1 MSQSD
6 GELFGARLR
15 ELREQRG
22 ESQRSL
28 AELTGS
34 THAYISQMERG
45 LKVPTLTMIIRLA
58 VALDCEVAKLVDVFA
73 GRDLRKLIR
82 RNGNPL

>member
-1 MSQSD
+1 MLQSD

-28 AELTGS
+28 ADLTAS

-58 VALDCEVAKLVDVFA
+58 VALECEVADLVDIFV
-73 GRDLRKLIR
+73 GRDLRKLLPKR
-82 RNGNPL
+82 K

>member
-1 MSQSD
+1 MPPSE

-15 ELREQRG
+15 ELREERG

-28 AELTGS
+28 AERLGS

-45 LKVPTLTMIIRLA
+45 LKVPTLTMIVRLA
-58 VALDCEVAKLVDVFA
+58 VALECEVTDLVDVFS
-73 GRDLRKLIR
+73 GRDLRKLVP
-82 RNGNPL
+82 NLK

>member
-1 MSQSD
+1 MPQSD

-15 ELREQRG
+15 ELREERG

-28 AELTGS
+28 ADLTGS

-58 VALDCEVAKLVDVFA
+58 VALNCEVADLVDVFA
-73 GRDLRKLIR
+73 GHDLRKLISKR
-82 RNGNPL
+82 K

>member
-58 VALDCEVAKLVDVFA
+58 VALECEVTDLVGIFT
-73 GRDLRKLIR
+73 GRDLRKLILKR
-82 RNGNPL
+82 K

>member
-1 MSQSD
+1 MPPSE

-15 ELREQRG
+15 ELRDQRG

-28 AELTGS
+28 AERTGS

-45 LKVPTLTMIIRLA
+45 LKVPTLTMIVRLA
-58 VALDCEVAKLVDVFA
+58 VALECEVTDLVDVFS
-73 GRDLRKLIR
+73 GRDLRSFVPKLK
-82 RNGNPL
+82 

>member
-1 MSQSD
+1 MPPSE

-28 AELTGS
+28 AERTGS

-58 VALDCEVAKLVDVFA
+58 VALECEVADLVDVFS
-73 GRDLRKLIR
+73 GRDLRKLVAKCK
-82 RNGNPL
+82 

>member
-1 MSQSD
+1 MPPSE

-28 AELTGS
+28 ADLTGS
-34 THAYISQMERG
+34 THAYISEMERG
-45 LKVPTLTMIIRLA
+45 LKVPTLTMIVRLA
-58 VALDCEVAKLVDVFA
+58 VALECEVTDLVDVFA
-73 GRDLRKLIR
+73 GRDLRKFIPKR
-82 RNGNPL
+82 R

>member
-1 MSQSD
+1 MAPSE

-28 AELTGS
+28 AERTGS

-45 LKVPTLTMIIRLA
+45 LKVPTLTMIVRLA
-58 VALDCEVAKLVDVFA
+58 VALECEVIDLVDVFT
-73 GRDLRKLIR
+73 GRDLRKFIPKR
-82 RNGNPL
+82 S

>member
-1 MSQSD
+1 MPPSE

-28 AELTGS
+28 ADLTGS

-45 LKVPTLTMIIRLA
+45 VKVPTLTMIVRLA
-58 VALDCEVAKLVDVFA
+58 VALDCKVTALVKIFDKE
-73 GRDLRKLIR
+73 DLTKLITK
-82 RNGNPL
+82 

>member
-1 MSQSD
+1 MLQSD

-28 AELTGS
+28 ADLTGS

-58 VALDCEVAKLVDVFA
+58 VALECEVADLVDVFA
-73 GRDLRKLIR
+73 GRDLRKLLPKR
-82 RNGNPL
+82 K

>member
-1 MSQSD
+1 MPPSE

-15 ELREQRG
+15 ELREKRG

-28 AELTGS
+28 AERTGS

-45 LKVPTLTMIIRLA
+45 LKVPTLTMIVRLA
-58 VALDCEVAKLVDVFA
+58 VALECGVADLVDVFA
-73 GRDLRKLIR
+73 GRDLRKLVPKR
-82 RNGNPL
+82 

>member
-1 MSQSD
+1 MPQSD

-58 VALDCEVAKLVDVFA
+58 VALECEVGDLVDVFA
-73 GRDLRKLIR
+73 GRDLRKLIAK
-82 RNGNPL
+82 GK

>member
-1 MSQSD
+1 MPPTE

-28 AELTGS
+28 ADLTGS
-34 THAYISQMERG
+34 THAYISEMERG

-58 VALDCEVAKLVDVFA
+58 VALECEVADLVDVFT
-73 GRDLRKLIR
+73 GRDLRKLVPKR
-82 RNGNPL
+82 

>member
-1 MSQSD
+1 MAPPE

-28 AELTGS
+28 AERTGS

-45 LKVPTLTMIIRLA
+45 LKVPTLTMIVRLA
-58 VALDCEVAKLVDVFA
+58 VALECEVTDLVDVFS
-73 GRDLRKLIR
+73 GRDLRKLVPNR
-82 RNGNPL
+82 K

>member
-1 MSQSD
+1 MPQSD

-15 ELREQRG
+15 ELREERG

-28 AELTGS
+28 ADLTGS

-58 VALDCEVAKLVDVFA
+58 VALNCGVADLVDVFA
-73 GRDLRKLIR
+73 GRDLRKLIAKR
-82 RNGNPL
+82 K

>member
-1 MSQSD
+1 MPPSE

-28 AELTGS
+28 AERTGS

-45 LKVPTLTMIIRLA
+45 LKVPTLTMIVRLA
-58 VALDCEVAKLVDVFA
+58 VALECEVIDLVDVFT
-73 GRDLRKLIR
+73 GRDLRKLLAKR
-82 RNGNPL
+82 T

>member
-1 MSQSD
+1 MAQSD

-15 ELREQRG
+15 ELREERG

-28 AELTGS
+28 ADLTGS

-58 VALDCEVAKLVDVFA
+58 VALNCEVVDLINVFT
-73 GRDLRKLIR
+73 GRDLRKLIPKR
-82 RNGNPL
+82 

>member
-1 MSQSD
+1 MPQSD

-28 AELTGS
+28 ADLSGS

-58 VALDCEVAKLVDVFA
+58 VALECEVVDLVDVFT
-73 GRDLRKLIR
+73 GRDLRKLIPKR
-82 RNGNPL
+82 

>member
-1 MSQSD
+1 MPPSE

-15 ELREQRG
+15 ELREKRG

-28 AELTGS
+28 AERTGS

-45 LKVPTLTMIIRLA
+45 LKVPTLTMIVRLA
-58 VALDCEVAKLVDVFA
+58 VALECEVIDLVDVFT
-73 GRDLRKLIR
+73 GRDLRKLVATR
-82 RNGNPL
+82 G

>member
-1 MSQSD
+1 MPPSE

-15 ELREQRG
+15 ELREKRG

-28 AELTGS
+28 AERTGS

-45 LKVPTLTMIIRLA
+45 LKVPTLTMIVRLA
-58 VALDCEVAKLVDVFA
+58 VALECEVTDLVDVFT
-73 GRDLRKLIR
+73 GRDLRKLMASR
-82 RNGNPL
+82 F

>member
-1 MSQSD
+1 MPPSE

-28 AELTGS
+28 AERTGS

-45 LKVPTLTMIIRLA
+45 MKVPTLTMIVRLA
-58 VALDCEVAKLVDVFA
+58 VALECQVTDLVDVFT
-73 GRDLRKLIR
+73 GRDLRKLVPKR
-82 RNGNPL
+82 